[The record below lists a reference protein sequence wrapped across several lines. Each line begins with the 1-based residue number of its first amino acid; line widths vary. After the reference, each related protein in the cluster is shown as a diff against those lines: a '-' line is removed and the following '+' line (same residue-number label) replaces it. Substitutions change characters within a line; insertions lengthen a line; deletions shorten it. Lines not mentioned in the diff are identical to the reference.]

1 MAQYFYATV
10 ARMVASVYKQA
21 EIKAAPSSLV
31 FAKDNIFGAVT
42 FRRLCTVSGCRDAV
56 ILRRHIVVCLLER
69 GLH

>member
-31 FAKDNIFGAVT
+31 FAKDNIFYVLKVYKSYQDYET
-42 FRRLCTVSGCRDAV
+42 T
-56 ILRRHIVVCLLER
+56 
-69 GLH
+69 